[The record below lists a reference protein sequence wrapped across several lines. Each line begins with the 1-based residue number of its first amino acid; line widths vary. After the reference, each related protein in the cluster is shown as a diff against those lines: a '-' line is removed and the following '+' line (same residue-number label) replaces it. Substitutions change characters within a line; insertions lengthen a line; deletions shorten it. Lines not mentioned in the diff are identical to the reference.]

1 MIHKKAM
8 DGLFVTKKKKSG
20 GPQVTPGGGA
30 VVPDQASV

>member
-8 DGLFVTKKKKSG
+8 DGFVVPKKKKV
-20 GPQVTPGGGA
+20 GPQVTPGA